1 MKKNDLKV
9 FKFPNNPHN
18 LERQVEAI
26 LFSAEEPLDEESI
39 KAMFENSDKAVDL
52 FTAYFERNKYHKEI
66 YDIIEYAIKQFTL
79 GADDEI

>member
-1 MKKNDLKV
+1 MKWDYLAFMNEYSNGAMKELIE
-9 FKFPNNPHN
+9 H
-18 LERQVEAI
+18 QI
-26 LFSAEEPLDEESI
+26 DEESI
-39 KAMFENSDKAVDL
+39 KKMFGCSDKAVDL